1 MQTVAENGHR
11 NSKMG
16 RVRLKFRWST
26 LWLLAAAIISAIE
39 IFAASGRSQH
49 APDIQ
54 PPDIL
59 LQDIPRECFADIS
72 VGEVD
77 KDSVLVLGNL
87 GESIDGEVQIVLTA
101 IASNSASCNLQPT
114 PAPTNSLL
122 PNATQANS
130 NHQSRSGW
138 RESTNFAPKK
148 PHLFSDLE
156 GDCPEETRHYF
167 LQTEIRSLS
176 LGEHSLIDC
185 RLAGQTARVKI
196 FVDQRLKSDVRL
208 DALVQAIASAAE
220 SELALIVQDLAGPV
234 RDMDLDQHLAI
245 VVTPEIARLGN
256 GRTPVE
262 GLTRPADFV
271 PGVDRP
277 IGNNSDVIFLSSS
290 LEPGDQL
297 RAVLAHEWCHAAV
310 FSRSSGSETV
320 RGIDEDW
327 LNEALAHVVEYQAS
341 GSATNLSHRIRSFL
355 ANPHQSPLVV
365 RDYSHPDYWRHDG
378 CRGAGYLFVDWC
390 LNRSGDRL
398 LKQLIDGPSL
408 SAEGISAA
416 MDTPF
421 SDLFR
426 EWTVA
431 LGRSLAEASP
441 EQPSNQLPGCA
452 EWELAATS
460 PQNLTQRLG
469 GACAS
474 YVRIRCPAGTRWQI
488 SATVRGSNEI
498 QSTLIPVRPTSSHR

>member
-1 MQTVAENGHR
+1 
-11 NSKMG
+11 MG

-39 IFAASGRSQH
+39 IYAASGRSQH

-54 PPDIL
+54 SLALDAQDNTEKCVAEIL
-59 LQDIPRECFADIS
+59 
-72 VGEVD
+72 VGEMD
-77 KDSVLVLGNL
+77 KDSVLVLGNI
-87 GESIDGEVQIVLTA
+87 GENIDEEVQIVLTA
-101 IASNSASCNLQPT
+101 VASNSVASNLQPI
-114 PAPTNSLL
+114 PAPTNGDLQT
-122 PNATQANS
+122 AARANS
-130 NHQSRSGW
+130 NHQSRFGW
-138 RESTNFAPKK
+138 RESTSITPRK
-148 PHLFSDLE
+148 PLLFSDVE
-156 GDCPEETRHYF
+156 KVCTEETRHYF

-185 RLAGQTARVKI
+185 RLAGQTDRVKI
-196 FVDQRLKSDVRL
+196 FVDQRLKSDDRL
-208 DALVQAIASAAE
+208 AALIQAIEVAAE
-220 SELALIVQDLAGPV
+220 SELALIVPDLVGPV
-234 RDMDLDQHLAI
+234 RDVDLDEHLAI
-245 VVTPEIARLGN
+245 VITPEIARLGN

-277 IGNNSDVIFLSSS
+277 IGNNSDVFFLSSS
-290 LEPGDQL
+290 LEPGDHL

-310 FSRSSGSETV
+310 FSRSSGPGTF

-327 LNEALAHVVEYQAS
+327 LNEAIAHVVEHRAS

-355 ANPHQSPLVV
+355 ASPHQSPLVV
-365 RDYSHPDYWRHDG
+365 RDYSHPEYWRHDG

-398 LKQLIDGPSL
+398 LKQLIDGSSI
-408 SAEGISAA
+408 SAESISAA

-426 EWTVA
+426 EWTVT
-431 LGRSLAEASP
+431 LGRSLADASP
-441 EQPSNQLPGCA
+441 EQPSDQLPDCT

-460 PQNLTQRLG
+460 PQKLTQRLG
-469 GACAS
+469 GTCAS
-474 YVRIRCPAGTRWQI
+474 YVRIRCPAGTRWLI

>member
-49 APDIQ
+49 SANVQSVVGDAEGFIQ
-54 PPDIL
+54 ERVAEL
-59 LQDIPRECFADIS
+59 S
-72 VGEVD
+72 VGEID
-77 KDSVLVLGNL
+77 KNSVLVLGNL
-87 GESIDGEVQIVLTA
+87 GENIDGEVQIVLTA
-101 IASNSASCNLQPT
+101 VASDSFASKMQPI
-114 PAPTNSLL
+114 PAPTNGDLL
-122 PNATQANS
+122 TASRTNS
-130 NHQSRSGW
+130 NHQFSW
-138 RESTNFAPKK
+138 RESVAPRK
-148 PHLFSDLE
+148 HLVFSGVEKDY
-156 GDCPEETRHYF
+156 PEETRHYF

-176 LGEHSLIDC
+176 LGEHSLIEC
-185 RLAGQTARVKI
+185 RLAGQTDRVKI
-196 FVDQRLKSDVRL
+196 FVDQRLKSDDRL
-208 DALVQAIASAAE
+208 AALIQAIAVAAE
-220 SELALIVQDLAGPV
+220 SELAVIVQDLAGPV

-245 VVTPEIARLGN
+245 VITPEIARLGN

-277 IGNNSDVIFLSSS
+277 LGNNSDVIFLSSS
-290 LEPGDQL
+290 LEPGDHL

-310 FSRSSGSETV
+310 FSRSSGPATV

-327 LNEALAHVVEYQAS
+327 LNEAIAHVVEHRAS

-355 ANPHQSPLVV
+355 ASPHQSPLVV

-398 LKQLIDGPSL
+398 LKQLIDGSSV
-408 SAEGISAA
+408 SAESISAA
-416 MDTPF
+416 METPF

-426 EWTVA
+426 EWTVT
-431 LGRSLAEASP
+431 LGRSLADAP
-441 EQPSNQLPGCA
+441 AEQPRDQLPVCT
-452 EWELAATS
+452 EWELNATS
-460 PQNLTQRLG
+460 PQTVTLRLG
-469 GACAS
+469 GTCAR
-474 YVRIRCPAGTRWQI
+474 YVRIHCPAGTRWQI
-488 SATVRGSNEI
+488 SAAVRGNDEI

>member
-1 MQTVAENGHR
+1 MQAVTENGHR

-49 APDIQ
+49 ATDIQ
-54 PPDIL
+54 SLAVDT
-59 LQDIPRECFADIS
+59 QGDTEKCVAEIS
-72 VGEVD
+72 VGEMD
-77 KDSVLVLGNL
+77 KDSILVLGNL
-87 GESIDGEVQIVLTA
+87 GESIDEEVQIVLTA
-101 IASNSASCNLQPT
+101 VASNSIASKVQPI
-114 PAPTNSLL
+114 PPPTNGDLL
-122 PNATQANS
+122 TGSRANS
-130 NHQSRSGW
+130 NHQSRFGQ
-138 RESTNFAPKK
+138 RERMKK
-148 PHLFSDLE
+148 PLLFSDVE
-156 GDCPEETRHYF
+156 KACPDETRHYF

-185 RLAGQTARVKI
+185 RLAGQTSGVKI
-196 FVDQRLKSDVRL
+196 FVDQRLNRNNRL
-208 DALVQAIASAAE
+208 AELVQAIAVAAE
-220 SELALIVQDLAGPV
+220 SELAVIVQDLAGPV
-234 RDMDLDQHLAI
+234 TDMDLDQHLAI
-245 VVTPEIARLGN
+245 VITPEIARLGN

-271 PGVDRP
+271 PGLDRP

-290 LEPGDQL
+290 LEPGDHL

-310 FSRSSGSETV
+310 FSRSSRPVAV
-320 RGIDEDW
+320 RRIDEDW
-327 LNEALAHVVEYQAS
+327 LNEAIAHVVEHRAS
-341 GSATNLSHRIRSFL
+341 GSVTNLSHRIRSFL
-355 ANPHQSPLVV
+355 ASPDQSPLIV

-398 LKQLIDGPSL
+398 LKQLIDGPSV
-408 SAEGISAA
+408 SAESISAA

-426 EWTVA
+426 EWTVT
-431 LGRSLAEASP
+431 LGRRLAEASP
-441 EQPSNQLPGCA
+441 EQPRDQLPACA
-452 EWELAATS
+452 EWELEATS
-460 PQNLTQRLG
+460 PQTITQRLG
-469 GACAS
+469 GTCAS
-474 YVRIRCPAGTRWQI
+474 FVRIHCPAGTRWQI
-488 SATVRGSNEI
+488 SAAVRGNDEI

>member
-54 PPDIL
+54 SLALDT
-59 LQDIPRECFADIS
+59 QDTTEKCVAEIS
-72 VGEVD
+72 VGEMD

-87 GESIDGEVQIVLTA
+87 GENIDGEVQIVLTA
-101 IASNSASCNLQPT
+101 VASNSVASNLQPI
-114 PAPTNSLL
+114 PAPTNGDLL
-122 PNATQANS
+122 TATRANS
-130 NHQSRSGW
+130 NHQSRFDWG
-138 RESTNFAPKK
+138 ESTSVAPNK
-148 PHLFSDLE
+148 PLLFSDVE
-156 GDCPEETRHYF
+156 KDCPDETRHYF

-185 RLAGQTARVKI
+185 RLAGQTSQVKI
-196 FVDQRLKSDVRL
+196 FVDQRLKSDDRL
-208 DALVQAIASAAE
+208 AALIQAIAVAAE
-220 SELALIVQDLAGPV
+220 SELAVIVQDLAGPV

-245 VVTPEIARLGN
+245 VITPEIARLGN

-277 IGNNSDVIFLSSS
+277 LGNNSDVIFLSSS
-290 LEPGDQL
+290 LEPGDHL

-310 FSRSSGSETV
+310 FSRSSGPDTV

-327 LNEALAHVVEYQAS
+327 LNEAIAHVVEHRAS

-355 ANPHQSPLVV
+355 ARPHQSPLIV

-398 LKQLIDGPSL
+398 LKQLIDGPSV
-408 SAEGISAA
+408 SAETISAT
-416 MDTPF
+416 METPF

-426 EWTVA
+426 EWTVT
-431 LGRSLAEASP
+431 LGRRLAEASQ
-441 EQPSNQLPGCA
+441 EQARDQLPICT
-452 EWELAATS
+452 EWELEATS
-460 PQNLTQRLG
+460 PQTLALRLG
-469 GACAS
+469 GTCAG
-474 YVRIRCPAGTRWQI
+474 YVRIHCPAGTRWQI
-488 SATVRGSNEI
+488 SAAVRGNDEV